1 MIAFLC
7 CGLYQWICDPI
18 TSNKS
23 WTMPSCYGHLWSSEK
38 PLLGTL
44 HYKCFWVL
52 WAEPLNVKGKMSSQ
66 DQEILRKTGAIEASS
81 NSKLFF
87 KLRTL
92 WSPIDNALPHSVSHF
107 MWISR
112 PRHIA
117 ALCTA
122 PCSLQR
128 LWPLQRC
135 LLGLFR
141 PKALTFQMHLIHLF
155 SHSICIIYLL
165 FCSAIYHIVYQMHIR
180 SCTQST
186 NNSHVWN
193 TLTSTVQTK
202 QHQWILLYPPWKDM
216 PNDHPGLRFSK
227 NLRLIWCTFGFGAK
241 IKKKNNRVFVLFIL
255 CEHCSPFCAWHSSVI
270 SLETSNCRSQNV
282 TLTKGIQQLHL
293 VEILAIKRITATSPI
308 SHTIY
313 VEICRAEYKLTQSK
327 SRPYIIL

>member
-7 CGLYQWICDPI
+7 WGLYQWICHPI

-23 WTMPSCYGHLWSSEK
+23 RTMPSCYGHLWSSEK

-66 DQEILRKTGAIEASS
+66 DQKSMLLK
-81 NSKLFF
+81 NYKLFF

-92 WSPIDNALPHSVSHF
+92 WSPIDNAMPHSVSHF

-141 PKALTFQMHLIHLF
+141 PKALTFQMHF
-155 SHSICIIYLL
+155 
-165 FCSAIYHIVYQMHIR
+165 
-180 SCTQST
+180 
-186 NNSHVWN
+186 
-193 TLTSTVQTK
+193 
-202 QHQWILLYPPWKDM
+202 
-216 PNDHPGLRFSK
+216 
-227 NLRLIWCTFGFGAK
+227 
-241 IKKKNNRVFVLFIL
+241 
-255 CEHCSPFCAWHSSVI
+255 I
-270 SLETSNCRSQNV
+270 SLV
-282 TLTKGIQQLHL
+282 
-293 VEILAIKRITATSPI
+293 IL
-308 SHTIY
+308 Y
-313 VEICRAEYKLTQSK
+313 V
-327 SRPYIIL
+327 